1 MGVCGTS
8 DFLVDVT
15 RRFFTIFS
23 GLFNLIM
30 LIRFERSLPLEQ
42 IRLSKFSMTVTK
54 TGDVTGSTRD
64 EDSHGRFRC

>member
-1 MGVCGTS
+1 MGVCGIS

-30 LIRFERSLPLEQ
+30 LIRFERSLPPEQ
-42 IRLSKFSMTVTK
+42 IRLSKFSMTVTS
-54 TGDVTGSTRD
+54 DVTGSTMD